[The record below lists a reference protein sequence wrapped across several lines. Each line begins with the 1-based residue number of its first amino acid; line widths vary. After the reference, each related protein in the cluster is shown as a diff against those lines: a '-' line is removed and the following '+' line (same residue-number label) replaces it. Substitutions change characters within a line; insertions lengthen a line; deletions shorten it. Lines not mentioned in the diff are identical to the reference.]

1 MKNYTFIS
9 LVTHELFTHNV
20 EKEAFECI
28 TLVKI
33 LRLMRGNTSLEIN
46 IEQKK
51 EYVFDILIS

>member
-9 LVTHELFTHNV
+9 LVIHELFTHNV

-33 LRLMRGNTSLEIN
+33 LRLMIGNALLEVN
-46 IEQKK
+46 FGQREGARC
-51 EYVFDILIS
+51 